1 MPEEKWLKNSMERN
15 TLFMRKAEMISGI
28 QKANTWKSFIFFGFY
43 DHLKKIYY
51 EHPDLDESKIFNYD
65 ETGFPTDQNGGKF
78 ISVKV
83 ECAFK
88 PLLVQEGNIL
98 CSGCM

>member
-1 MPEEKWLKNSMERN
+1 MEKPGCKCILWKQEEAYMKNCIIK
-15 TLFMRKAEMISGI
+15 T
-28 QKANTWKSFIFFGFY
+28 
-43 DHLKKIYY
+43 

-98 CSGCM
+98 CSGFM

>member
-28 QKANTWKSFIFFGFY
+28 QKANTWKSFIFFDFY

-65 ETGFPTDQNGGKF
+65 ETGFPTD
-78 ISVKV
+78 
-83 ECAFK
+83 
-88 PLLVQEGNIL
+88 
-98 CSGCM
+98 